1 MKKKQPNEQRI
12 TVLYARLSRDDEKE
26 GISGSIQNQ
35 RAILEK
41 FAADNHLPN
50 PRFMFD
56 DGYSGVTFTRPAF
69 MEIMDLAEQGLVAN
83 LVVKDHSRL
92 GRNRLVVG
100 QLLEE
105 DFVRLNVR
113 YIAIMDNIDTANG
126 VSDIVPMQDL
136 FNEWHAKNTSD
147 KVRRV
152 MQSRGNAGIPLTTN
166 PPFGYKKDPEDK
178 NRWLV
183 DGPAAEIVGRIF
195 QMSVSGLGPTQIA
208 RKLRSEGVMT
218 PSEYLH
224 SVGVNCPTKPPTYPH
239 NWCSATVASILDRQ
253 EYTGDTVNFRSF
265 SQSFKQKKRLDKP
278 QEEWKIFSDT
288 HPAIIDRETFALVQD
303 LRQHRCRPDRTG
315 IVSMFSGLLYCADC
329 GEKLYYSSTN
339 GYKREQA
346 YFFCSSYR
354 KNSSVCSAHYIRERI
369 VEQLVLEGLQRLLWY
384 IQVYE
389 TRFAQ
394 EQMERFGLQEKKEL
408 TAKRRELDKAKVR
421 VAEIDQLIQKSYEDM
436 TKGLLSEERFATLTV
451 SLENEQKQ
459 LKTAI
464 PEMEAALEATTDK
477 TADLQRFIQRARQV
491 TRLTELTPE
500 IVHEFI
506 DRIVVSKPEKVD
518 GKRRQRVDIYY
529 NTVGLWVAPEPETL
543 EQEYMAYYQAMQKR
557 KKKTA

>member
-1 MKKKQPNEQRI
+1 MKRKQQPEQRI

-35 RAILEK
+35 KSILEK
-41 FAADNHLPN
+41 YARDNRLPN

-56 DGYSGVTFTRPAF
+56 DGYSGVTFARPAF
-69 MEIMDLAEQGLVAN
+69 MQIMELAEQGLVAN

-92 GRNRLVVG
+92 GRNRLIVG

-166 PPFGYKKDPEDK
+166 APFGYMKDPEDK
-178 NRWLV
+178 NRWIV
-183 DGPAAEIVGRIF
+183 DEPAAEVVRQIF
-195 QMSVSGLGPTQIA
+195 QLSVSGLGPTQIA
-208 RKLRSEGVMT
+208 KRLKANGVMT
-218 PSEYLH
+218 PSEYLY
-224 SVGVNCPTKPPTYPH
+224 SVGVKCPAKPPAYPH
-239 NWCSATVASILDRQ
+239 NWCSATVADILDRQ
-253 EYTGDTVNFRSF
+253 EYTGDTVNFRSYR
-265 SQSFKQKKRLDKP
+265 QSFKLKKRLEKP
-278 QEEWKIFSDT
+278 QEEWKIFPDT
-288 HPAIIDRETFALVQD
+288 HPAIIDRETFALVQT
-303 LRQHRCRPDRTG
+303 LRQHRRRPTRTG

-329 GEKLYYSSTN
+329 GSKLGYSATN
-339 GYKREQA
+339 NYKREQA
-346 YFFCSSYR
+346 FFFCSAYR
-354 KNSSVCSAHYIRERI
+354 SNSDVCSAHYIREKVI
-369 VEQLVLEGLQRLLWY
+369 EGLVLEGLQRLLWY

-389 TRFAQ
+389 ARFAQ
-394 EQMERFGLQEKKEL
+394 EQMERFGLQEKKER
-408 TAKRRELDKAKVR
+408 TAKRRELDRAKVR
-421 VAEIDQLIQKSYEDM
+421 VVEIDQLIQKSYEDM

-451 SLENEQKQ
+451 SLESEQRQ
-459 LKTAI
+459 LKADI
-464 PEMEAALEATTDK
+464 PELEASLNA
-477 TADLQRFIQRARQV
+477 TADKAGDLQKFIQRARQV

-506 DRIVVSKPEKVD
+506 DKIVVSKPEKID
-518 GKRRQRVDIYY
+518 GKRHQRVDVHY
-529 NTVGLWVAPEPETL
+529 NTIGLWCAPSPEEMEKL
-543 EQEYMAYYQAMQKR
+543 FQEHLADKR
-557 KKKTA
+557 KKTA

>member
-1 MKKKQPNEQRI
+1 MKKKQTNKQKI
-12 TVLYARLSRDDEKE
+12 TALYARLSRDDEKD

-41 FAADNHLPN
+41 FASDNRLPN
-50 PRFMFD
+50 PRFFFD

-69 MEIMDLAEQGLVAN
+69 MEIMELAEQGLVAN

-147 KVRRV
+147 KVRKV
-152 MQSRGNAGIPLTTN
+152 MQSRGNAGIPLTTTV
-166 PPFGYKKDPEDK
+166 PYGYKESPEDK
-178 NRWLV
+178 SRWEI
-183 DGPAAEIVGRIF
+183 DEPAAEVVRQIF

-208 RKLRSEGVMT
+208 KKLHSEGVLT

-224 SVGVNCPTKPPTYPH
+224 SVGVNCPTKPPAHPH
-239 NWCSATVASILDRQ
+239 SWGSSTVADILDRQ
-253 EYTGDTVNFRSF
+253 EYTGDTVNFRTYR
-265 SQSFKQKKRLDKP
+265 QSFKQKKQLDRP
-278 QEEWKIFSDT
+278 QEDWKVFPNT

-303 LRQHRCRPDRTG
+303 FRQHRRRPDRTG

-339 GYKREQA
+339 NYRREGA
-346 YFFCSSYR
+346 FFFCSSYR
-354 KNSSVCSAHYIRERI
+354 KNSKVCSAHYIRERV
-369 VEQLVLEGLQRLLWY
+369 VEQLVLEGLQRLMWY

-389 TRFAQ
+389 KKFAQ

-408 TAKRRELDKAKVR
+408 TAKRRELDKSKQR
-421 VAEIDQLIQKSYEDM
+421 VAEIDHIIQKSYEDLS
-436 TKGLLSEERFATLTV
+436 KGLLTEECFATLSMAYET
-451 SLENEQKQ
+451 EQQ
-459 LKTAI
+459 ELKAQI
-464 PEMEAALEATTDK
+464 PELETTLNSTTSKAD
-477 TADLQRFIQRARQV
+477 DLQKFIDRAKRI

-506 DRIVVSKPEKVD
+506 DKIVVSKPEKVD
-518 GKRRQRVDIYY
+518 GKRHQRVDIYY
-529 NTVGLWVAPEPETL
+529 STIGLWYAPPPE
-543 EQEYMAYYQAMQKR
+543 EMEKSFQEHLAYQR
-557 KKKTA
+557 KKTA